1 VSRRNDRSRAAGER
15 PRPAAF
21 PGRHNWGMEDVP
33 MTDPEP
39 ASPPCQAPP
48 GYWDAD
54 EEPPPAAEPETEQPA
69 PKAGDE

>member
-1 VSRRNDRSRAAGER
+1 
-15 PRPAAF
+15 
-21 PGRHNWGMEDVP
+21 

-54 EEPPPAAEPETEQPA
+54 EEEPPAEKEPEAPPAA
-69 PKAGDE
+69 PKPGDE

>member
-1 VSRRNDRSRAAGER
+1 
-15 PRPAAF
+15 
-21 PGRHNWGMEDVP
+21 

-54 EEPPPAAEPETEQPA
+54 EEQPPPDDPKPAEPPTET
-69 PKAGDE
+69 GDD